1 MNTNSAPIHNLQ
13 IEQGVLAALMTV
25 SGSYAQV
32 ENLLTV
38 DDFYA
43 VRHKLIFQAI
53 VSLDSKNSPYDVV
66 LVNQWLDMNNHG
78 LASGG
83 EQYLMQLMSDAPSSF
98 YNLVPYAEKL
108 KDLTACRQVESEAL
122 KIIQQARHLNVTR
135 GELVQNAQAA
145 FADLNTESGSESLFH
160 IHDAAANT
168 FQEMHRKIE
177 AAIAGE
183 TSIKGIQ
190 TGIYDLDKKLGDV
203 EPGCLMVVAA
213 RPAMGKTTMMQVIAN
228 NVAVVQK
235 KPVLIMSGEMPKEQI
250 AMRLCCAIAPADI
263 GVVRNSPHLLPKD
276 EFTAYTNAVV
286 MLKSIPMHIN
296 DTSRP
301 SIANIRESIRKIQHQ
316 YGSIGIVLV
325 DYLQIMKTTRQFAR
339 EDLKIAYFTGE
350 LKAMAKEFDC
360 VIVLLSQ
367 LNRELEKRPNK
378 RPMMSD
384 LRESGAIEQ
393 DADQIIFLYRDEVYN
408 KETRYRG
415 IAEAI
420 VGKNRHGETGTAY
433 MHAQLKY
440 CQFSNLDPEALNE
453 IQGAEINGSQH

>member
-13 IEQGVLAALMTV
+13 IEQAVLAALMTV
-25 SGSYAQV
+25 AGSYAQV
-32 ENLLTV
+32 ESLLTEQ
-38 DDFYA
+38 DFHA
-43 VRHKLIFQAI
+43 TRHKLIFNAI
-53 VSLDSKNSPYDVV
+53 VDLDAKNSPYDAV
-66 LVNQWLDMNNHG
+66 LVNEWLEMRNHG
-78 LASGG
+78 EASGG
-83 EQYLMQLMSDAPSSF
+83 EKYLMQLMREAPSSF
-98 YNLVPYAEKL
+98 YNLQSYVEKL
-108 KDLTACRQVESEAL
+108 KDFTACRQVEAEAL
-122 KIIQQARHLNVTR
+122 KVIQQARHLTISR

-177 AAIAGE
+177 AALAGE

-190 TGIYDLDKKLGDV
+190 TGIYDLDKKLGDI

-213 RPAMGKTTMMQVIAN
+213 RPAMGKTTMLQLIAN

-235 KPVLIMSGEMPKEQI
+235 KPALIMSGEMPKEQI
-250 AMRLCCAIAPADI
+250 AMRLCCAIAPANI
-263 GVVRNSPHLLPKD
+263 GIVRNSPHMLPKE

-286 MLKSIPMHIN
+286 MLKSVPMHIN

-301 SIANIRESIRKIQHQ
+301 SIANIRESIRKVKHQ
-316 YGSIGIVLV
+316 YGSVGVVLV
-325 DYLQIMKTTRQFAR
+325 DYLQIMKTTKQFAR

-350 LKAMAKEFDC
+350 LKSMAKEFEC

-378 RPMMSD
+378 RPVMSD

-393 DADQIIFLYRDEVYN
+393 DADQIVFLYRDEVYN
-408 KETRYRG
+408 KDSQYRG

-420 VGKNRHGETGTAY
+420 VGKNRHGEAGTAF

-440 CQFSNLDPEALNE
+440 CQFTNLDHDALNQ
-453 IQGAEINGSQH
+453 IQGVQ

>member
-250 AMRLCCAIAPADI
+250 AMRICCAIAPADI

-393 DADQIIFLYRDEVYN
+393 DADQIVFLYRDEVYN
-408 KETRYRG
+408 KESQYQG

-420 VGKNRHGETGTAY
+420 VGKNRHGEAGTAY

-440 CQFSNLDPEALNE
+440 CQFTNLDSEALNE
-453 IQGAEINGSQH
+453 IQGA

>member
-1 MNTNSAPIHNLQ
+1 
-13 IEQGVLAALMTV
+13 
-25 SGSYAQV
+25 
-32 ENLLTV
+32 
-38 DDFYA
+38 
-43 VRHKLIFQAI
+43 
-53 VSLDSKNSPYDVV
+53 
-66 LVNQWLDMNNHG
+66 MNNHG

-250 AMRLCCAIAPADI
+250 AMRICCAIAPADI

-393 DADQIIFLYRDEVYN
+393 DADQIVFLYRDEVYN
-408 KETRYRG
+408 KESQYQG

-420 VGKNRHGETGTAY
+420 VGKNRHGEAGTAY

-440 CQFSNLDPEALNE
+440 CQFTNLDSEALNE
-453 IQGAEINGSQH
+453 IQGA

>member
-1 MNTNSAPIHNLQ
+1 MNTPIHNLQ
-13 IEQGVLAALMTV
+13 IEQAVLAALMTV
-25 SGSYAQV
+25 AGSYAQV
-32 ENLLTV
+32 ESLLTEQ
-38 DDFYA
+38 DFHA
-43 VRHKLIFQAI
+43 TRHKLIFNAI
-53 VSLDSKNSPYDVV
+53 VDLDSKNSPYDAV
-66 LVNQWLDMNNHG
+66 LVNQWLEMRNYG
-78 LASGG
+78 EASGG
-83 EQYLMQLMSDAPSSF
+83 EKYLMQLMSDAPSSF
-98 YNLVPYAEKL
+98 YNLQSYAEKL
-108 KDLTACRQVESEAL
+108 KDFTACRQVEAEAL
-122 KIIQQARHLNVTR
+122 KVIQQARHLTISR

-168 FQEMHRKIE
+168 FHEISQKME
-177 AAIAGE
+177 AAIAG
-183 TSIKGIQ
+183 TTLIKGIQ
-190 TGIYDLDKKLGDV
+190 TGIYDLDKKLGDI

-228 NVAVVQK
+228 NVAIVQK

-250 AMRLCCAIAPADI
+250 GMRLCCAMAPADI
-263 GVVRNSPHLLPKD
+263 GLVRNTPHLLPKD

-286 MLKSIPMHIN
+286 MLKTMPMLIN
-296 DTSRP
+296 ETPRP
-301 SIANIRESIRKIQHQ
+301 SIANVRESMRKIKHK
-316 YGSIGIVLV
+316 YGSIGAVFI
-325 DYLQIMKTTRQFAR
+325 DYLQIMKTTKQFAR

-360 VIVLLSQ
+360 VVVLLSQ

-408 KETRYRG
+408 KETRYLG

-420 VGKNRHGETGTAY
+420 VGKNRHGEAGTAY

-453 IQGAEINGSQH
+453 IQGA